1 MILAKVK
8 LGNWETIF
16 YYDQWAESTN
26 SLTKEH
32 RRFKWKLMKGR
43 IYGYIKGVWKQGATT
58 EQRFYEAIATT
69 EFDRQ
74 LEELMKE

>member
-1 MILAKVK
+1 
-8 LGNWETIF
+8 
-16 YYDQWAESTN
+16 
-26 SLTKEH
+26 
-32 RRFKWKLMKGR
+32 MKGR
-43 IYGYIKGVWKQGATT
+43 MYGYINGVWKQGVTT